1 VSLLALRGVN
11 AYRRGRPVLEAVGL
25 EVHRGEVV
33 GLLGPNGSGKTTLLR
48 AALGLHPTS
57 ASTLIGQAISC
68 SCGT

>member
-1 VSLLALRGVN
+1 MSLLALRGVN

-48 AALGLHPTS
+48 AALGLHPARGQIELS
-57 ASTLIGQAISC
+57 GAPLASLSP
-68 SCGT
+68 